1 MAHFLL
7 RMALR
12 LQATQHLLH
21 TYDDE
26 GNNRDGEDN
35 VGDEPVAVLGC
46 LLVRHLADSAHTV
59 CEEMGPTV
67 PGPEHGSGRDGPEA
81 DEECPTCQ
89 ETESVL
95 HGVYQ
100 RQEALLIANGRACT
114 EEQLRP
120 DDQHRHH
127 EQGG

>member
-1 MAHFLL
+1 MFFSF
-7 RMALR
+7 
-12 LQATQHLLH
+12 
-21 TYDDE
+21 
-26 GNNRDGEDN
+26 GE
-35 VGDEPVAVLGC
+35 VIGC
-46 LLVRHLADSAHTV
+46 LFVGHLTDSAHTV
-59 CEEMGPTV
+59 RKEVRAAV
-67 PGPEHGSGRDGPEA
+67 PGSEHGAGRDGPEA
-81 DEECPTCQ
+81 NEECPACK

-100 RQEALLIANGRACT
+100 RQETLIVAYGRAGT